1 MKSRGR
7 TRSVGEIISTV
18 CFYSV
23 GVYFLIEGTALRDAG
38 GDKVKYFGIWLA
50 GLTCMMGGARFLI
63 ADLIVGVKSRIR

>member
-1 MKSRGR
+1 MRSRGR

-18 CFYSV
+18 CSV